1 MLDWN
6 MSNHYYTRILICLL
20 GMLLLA
26 YPSGK
31 IDAADPMKVAVID
44 GDTLIATGKH
54 GHIHQRELI
63 RLIGIDAPEI
73 GQRPWGQRAKQH
85 LQNLIRKQGGA
96 VFLERDVEQ
105 RDRYG
110 RQLAYAWLGNGILLN
125 ERMVRD
131 GYALAV
137 TIPPNVRYA
146 SRIAEAQKRA
156 RRDRAGLWK
165 YHAFRKT
172 PHQWRQEN
180 QH

>member
-1 MLDWN
+1 
-6 MSNHYYTRILICLL
+6 MSNHYYTRILACLL
-20 GMLLLA
+20 GILLLA
-26 YPSGK
+26 YPSGTV
-31 IDAADPMKVAVID
+31 DAAPRTKVAVID
-44 GDTLIATGKH
+44 GDTMIIAGRH
-54 GHIHQRELI
+54 GHTRQRELI
-63 RLIGIDAPEI
+63 RLIGIDAPEV

-85 LQNLIRKQGGA
+85 LQNMIRKQGGT
-96 VFLERDVEQ
+96 VRLEHDVEQ

-110 RQLAYAWLGNGILLN
+110 RQLAYAWLGNGTLLN

-146 SRIAEAQKRA
+146 ARIADAQKRA
-156 RRDRAGLWK
+156 RRNHAGLWK

-180 QH
+180 QQ